1 MKEKLQQGVK
11 KNNFYFF
18 ILPSYKS
25 KNIVF
30 LAPQILPL
38 FFPRVPDPAS
48 HQITL
53 TDC

>member
-11 KNNFYFF
+11 KNKFSYFF

-25 KNIVF
+25 KNTIF

-38 FFPRVPDPAS
+38 FFPLIPDSAS

-53 TDC
+53 